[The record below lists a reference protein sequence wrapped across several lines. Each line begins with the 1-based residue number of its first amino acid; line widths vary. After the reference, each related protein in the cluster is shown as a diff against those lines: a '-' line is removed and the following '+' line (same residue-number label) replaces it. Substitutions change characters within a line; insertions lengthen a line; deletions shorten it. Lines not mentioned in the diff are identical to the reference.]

1 MTTLTRRGLLG
12 AAATGALTLPACS
25 TLPSMAAKAGP
36 VRFVHGVASGDPLPD
51 RVVIWT
57 RVTPENDAD
66 KVQLSY
72 EVKQADTGK
81 IADRGTIMTSKA
93 RDFTVKVDAT
103 GLSPATSYVYHFTV
117 LNSDAKVSSPEGRTR
132 TTAAH
137 GSQPVRLGVVSCSN
151 WQFGRFNAYKALSR
165 ETEIDAI
172 IHLGDYLYEYGI
184 DGYGG
189 EVGTAIGRE
198 HVPPTE
204 IITLEDYRARHAQYK
219 TDPDLQAA
227 HAIAPW
233 ICTWDDHESAN
244 DSYRTGAENHDSSG
258 KEGSW
263 SDRKQAA
270 LQAYFEWMPV
280 REPDRNIRSA
290 AWRSF
295 SFGDVLDLH
304 ALESRLT
311 GRSENLDWSS
321 ALGDAQEA
329 EEVEKRV
336 LEYVPKVI
344 DPARTMLGSEQEAW
358 LNTAMKSSS
367 ANGKTWTVLANQVIM
382 ARVKLPDLPTV
393 LTPEQIAAQDHPYV
407 QRMIGFS
414 ILGLPF
420 NLDAWDGFPA
430 ARDRLYASAKA
441 ASARLVTLT
450 GDTHE
455 AWANTLIDSS
465 GEQRG
470 VELGTTSITSPGS
483 GAYVKNVPDM
493 GEKLASANAEVE
505 WNRSTG
511 HGYIVATFTN
521 DDVLAEYR
529 EVSSIIEPVFAT
541 STVARFKTTKQDSG
555 MSRLERV

>member
-1 MTTLTRRGLLG
+1 MAKLTRRRLLG
-12 AAATGALTLPACS
+12 AAATSTLVLPACT
-25 TLPSMAAKAGP
+25 TLPSKAKKIGT
-36 VRFVHGVASGDPLPD
+36 VKFQHGIASGDPLPD
-51 RVVIWT
+51 RVIIWT
-57 RVTPENDAD
+57 RVTPED
-66 KVQLSY
+66 KSVR
-72 EVKQADTGK
+72 VKLRYAVRNAETGVIAASGVTDTG
-81 IADRGTIMTSKA
+81 AD
-93 RDFTVKVDAT
+93 RDFTVKVDAK
-103 GLSPATSYVYHFTV
+103 GLSPATEYIYQFTV
-117 LNSDAKVSSPEGRTR
+117 TNSDADIASPEGRTR
-132 TTAAH
+132 TTSVH
-137 GSQPVRLGVVSCSN
+137 GLEPVRLGVVSCSN
-151 WQFGRFNAYKALSR
+151 WQFGRFNAYRALSR
-165 ETEIDAI
+165 EADIDAI

-198 HVPPTE
+198 HIPPTE
-204 IITLEDYRARHAQYK
+204 ILSLEDYRARHAQYK
-219 TDPDLQAA
+219 TDVDLQAA
-227 HAIAPW
+227 HAAAPW

-258 KEGSW
+258 KEGRW

-280 REPDRNIRSA
+280 REPNGSIRSA

-311 GRSENLDWSS
+311 GRSENLDWGS

-329 EEVEKRV
+329 EEIEARV
-336 LEYVPKVI
+336 LEYVPKIV
-344 DPARTMLGSEQEAW
+344 DPARTMLGREQEAW
-358 LNTAMKSSS
+358 LDSAMKSSS
-367 ANGKTWTVLANQVIM
+367 VNGKTWTVLANQVIM

-393 LTPEQIAAQDHPYV
+393 LSEDQIAAQDHPYV

-441 ASARLVTLT
+441 ANARVVTLT

-455 AWANTLIDSS
+455 AWANTLFDSN

-470 VELGTTSITSPGS
+470 VELATTSITSPGS
-483 GAYVKNVPDM
+483 GAYVKDVPDI
-493 GEKLASANAEVE
+493 GEKLARVNPEVE

-511 HGYIVATFTN
+511 HGYVIATFTPEN
-521 DDVLAEYR
+521 VFAEYR

-541 STVARFKTTKQDSG
+541 STVARFETRKTEKGLT
-555 MSRLERV
+555 RLKRV